1 MAARTSFLERVGL
14 GTLHIEGMNGRSS
27 VRRAVRMWE
36 VLMPGWNGTLSLVIS
51 GRTVW
56 VLGLV

>member
-1 MAARTSFLERVGL
+1 M
-14 GTLHIEGMNGRSS
+14 
-27 VRRAVRMWE
+27 RRAVRMCD

-51 GRTVW
+51 GLAVL